1 MLGKYQI
8 ENISK
13 VKFGRSYVEIHVKL
27 MIEKNEAMVL
37 DRDKLQIGK
46 NSVLLCKMILRA

>member
-13 VKFGRSYVEIHVKL
+13 VKFRRSYVEIHVKL
-27 MIEKNEAMVL
+27 MIEKNEAAVL